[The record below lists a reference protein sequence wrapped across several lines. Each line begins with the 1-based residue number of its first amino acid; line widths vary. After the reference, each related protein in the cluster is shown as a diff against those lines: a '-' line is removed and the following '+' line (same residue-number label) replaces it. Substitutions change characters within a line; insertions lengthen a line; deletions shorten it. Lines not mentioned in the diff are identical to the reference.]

1 MNYSGGYFYLAMV
14 RFAENDY
21 DEAIECMKRAIMF
34 DVNNAEYYAKMSDI
48 YKAKEDF
55 KTALDYIK
63 EAESISENTE
73 YKLKYKELAALNRKI
88 K

>member
-1 MNYSGGYFYLAMV
+1 MV
-14 RFAENDY
+14 RFAEKDY

-73 YKLKYKELAALNRKI
+73 YKLKYKELASLNRKI